1 MITIRLRLMI
11 GMGFLTLGHDCDVF
25 CDVTL
30 PHANGDVHS
39 SLTDGVR
46 SRCDGWRARTEWPK

>member
-1 MITIRLRLMI
+1 MI

-30 PHANGDVHS
+30 PHANGGVHS
-39 SLTDGVR
+39 SLADGVR